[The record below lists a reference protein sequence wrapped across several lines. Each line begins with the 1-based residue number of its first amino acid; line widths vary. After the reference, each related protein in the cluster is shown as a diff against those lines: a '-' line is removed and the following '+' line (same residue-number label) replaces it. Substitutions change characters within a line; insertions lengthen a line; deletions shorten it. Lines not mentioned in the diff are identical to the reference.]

1 MTNSKGNPNIVL
13 QNCIAMKY
21 DVILFRL
28 KLNFDAFMHP
38 KLLRVN
44 MNLVIK
50 NTLFAF
56 AS

>member
-1 MTNSKGNPNIVL
+1 
-13 QNCIAMKY
+13 MKY
-21 DVILFRL
+21 KVILFRL